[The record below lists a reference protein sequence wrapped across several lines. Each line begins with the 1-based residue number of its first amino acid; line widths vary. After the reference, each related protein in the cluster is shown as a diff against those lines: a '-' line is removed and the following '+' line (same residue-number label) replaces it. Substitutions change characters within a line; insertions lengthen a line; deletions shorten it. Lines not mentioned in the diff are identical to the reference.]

1 MDHVMRKILVLIVMV
16 GFTVTSLMT
25 GCNQPTRT
33 TEQALSPADSTLL
46 AKINEFAVVKLTT
59 DVSKLTENERK
70 MIPLLIEVAGIVDGL
85 YWLQTLGDK
94 QPFMDTIP
102 DTLLKKFAEINYG
115 PWERLN
121 GNKPFI
127 PGFGEKPAGANY
139 YPKDMTKEEFEKW
152 NDKNKTSLY
161 TVIRRN
167 PDGSLKSVWYHE
179 EYKYQIEKA
188 ATLLQDAAKLAE
200 DPGLKNYLELR
211 AKAFLTDDYFASD
224 MAWMDMKSNT
234 LDFVVGPIE
243 NYEDGLF
250 GYKTAYEGV
259 LLAKDK
265 EWSLKLAKFANFL
278 PLLQANLPVPDKYK
292 KEKPGTDSDLNAY
305 DLLYVSGQSNA
316 GSKTIAINL
325 PNDEQV
331 QLKKGSRRLQLKNAM
346 KAKFDNIMI
355 PIAGIL
361 IDSIQRDKVMFDAF
375 FSNVMFHEVA
385 HGLGIKNTING
396 KGNVREA
403 LKELYSS
410 FEEAKAD
417 ILGLYMAVS
426 LIEKGEITGI
436 TVEDCFVTYMAGL
449 FRSVRFG
456 AASAHGKA
464 NMMCFNFFEEKGAF
478 QRLENGTYRVNFEK
492 IRLAMNEWASK
503 ILIFEGDGDYTHAKT
518 YLEEHGK
525 IRESL
530 QAELNRLRTASIPVD
545 IVYEQGVN
553 ILGLK

>member
-1 MDHVMRKILVLIVMV
+1 MKKMAALFVMV
-16 GFTVTSLMT
+16 VLTMTFFLT
-25 GCNQPTRT
+25 GCNQVNKT
-33 TEQALSPADSTLL
+33 TEKSLSPADSVLL
-46 AKINEFAVVKLTT
+46 SKINEFANVKLTT
-59 DVSKLTENERK
+59 DVSKLTEKERR
-70 MIPLLIEVAGIVDGL
+70 MIPLLIEVANIVDGL
-85 YWLQTLGDK
+85 YWMQTLGDR
-94 QPFMDTIP
+94 QPFLDTIQ
-102 DTLLKKFAEINYG
+102 DTLLKKFAMINYG

-152 NDKNKTSLY
+152 NDKNKSSQY
-161 TVIRRN
+161 TLIRRN
-167 PDGSLKSVWYHE
+167 NDGSLQSIWYHE
-179 EYKYQIEKA
+179 EYKYHIEKA
-188 ATLLQDAAKLAE
+188 VYLLREAAKLAE
-200 DPGLKNYLELR
+200 DPGLKKYLELR
-211 AKAFLTDDYFASD
+211 AGAFLTDDYFASD
-224 MAWMDMKSNT
+224 MAWMDMKTNT

-243 NYEDGLF
+243 NYEDQLF

-259 LLAKDK
+259 LLVKDK
-265 EWSLKLAKFANFL
+265 DWSLKLAKFANFL
-278 PLLQANLPVPDKYK
+278 PILQSSLPVNEKYK

-346 KAKFDNIMI
+346 RAKFDNIMI
-355 PIAGIL
+355 PISGIL
-361 IDSIQRDKVMFDAF
+361 IDSVQRGNVKFDAF

-403 LKELYSS
+403 LKEQYSS

-417 ILGLYMAVS
+417 ILGLFMAVS

-436 TVEDCFVTYMAGL
+436 TIEDCFVTYMAGL

-478 QRLENGTYRVNFEK
+478 LRNDNGTYKVNFEK
-492 IRLAMNEWASK
+492 IRLAMNEWASR
-503 ILIFEGDGDYTHAKT
+503 ILVFEGDGDYVNAKA
-518 YLEEHGK
+518 YLVKNGV

-530 QAELNRLRTASIPVD
+530 QSELNRLRTANIPVD
-545 IVYEQGVN
+545 IVYEQGTE
-553 ILGLK
+553 ILGIK